1 MEDLAYL
8 LGAVV
13 GDFNTNMRLMH
24 REGCTESFLLTLRE
38 PITQG
43 AQEIADLI
51 EGIPL
56 TSTVAQCVLL
66 DTAAY
71 LTWGVASEFDDMK
84 GVQHAGCILGAGH
97 QWRSPR
103 TQPACSWDGQSLVI
117 EAGEN
122 CPSDAR
128 GEALPVVVLAPR
140 A

>member
-71 LTWGVASEFDDMK
+71 LTWGVASEFDDMEGIQDAG
-84 GVQHAGCILGAGH
+84 GVLE
-97 QWRSPR
+97 
-103 TQPACSWDGQSLVI
+103 LVI
-117 EAGEN
+117 NGVLQGRN
-122 CPSDAR
+122 QRAR
-128 GEALPVVVLAPR
+128 GMGR
-140 A
+140 AWLSRPGRTARAMLGERHFP